1 MVAETGSGGRL
12 GAMVLLV
19 VLVAMASAAT
29 DRMGL
34 VAIVV
39 EPRRLDSGEWQQRI
53 ELNLWRCSWW

>member
-1 MVAETGSGGRL
+1 M

-29 DRMGL
+29 DRMEL